1 MTYSIIVTICLI
13 ILIILIILFVR
24 ATTRLAVCENA
35 LDETVK
41 RHKGFAETVKV
52 LERRANED
60 KDSLRRQVRW
70 LESELEHE
78 KQTVRDV
85 NELRARQRDR
95 LKFLRKSLN
104 EAQDE
109 LLMVSDLIHVKFTA
123 VLPDGTHSKTL
134 FKLGLGPCGLHVKSL
149 RWTELDDRYL
159 IDQLCTNGERK
170 QFVYYKSEVVG
181 RIEFRHGKSE

>member
-1 MTYSIIVTICLI
+1 MTYAIVVTILLI
-13 ILIILIILFVR
+13 ILIVLFVR
-24 ATTRLAVCENA
+24 ATTRLATCEYTLEKQVKSNEEYTNILHDKVCR
-35 LDETVK
+35 LS
-41 RHKGFAETVKV
+41 
-52 LERRANED
+52 ED
-60 KDSLRRQVRW
+60 KASLSRQVRYLEGE
-70 LESELEHE
+70 LESE
-78 KQTVRDV
+78 KQKVRDV
-85 NELRARQRDR
+85 NELREHQRER
-95 LKFLRKSLN
+95 LKFLRKSLK

-109 LLMVSDLIHVKFTA
+109 LMLVSDLIHVKFTA

>member
-13 ILIILIILFVR
+13 ILIVLFVR

-35 LDETVK
+35 LEQTVK
-41 RHKGFAETVKV
+41 KHEDQI
-52 LERRANED
+52 ANRSQMINRLADD
-60 KDSLRRQVRW
+60 KESLGRKVRW
-70 LESELEHE
+70 LESEVEDR
-78 KQTVRDV
+78 KQEVRDLI
-85 NELRARQRDR
+85 ELRANQRDR
-95 LKFLRKSLN
+95 MKHLRKLLK

-109 LLMVSDLIHVKFTA
+109 LMMVSDLMHIKFTA
-123 VLPDGTHSKTL
+123 VLPDGSHAKTL

-149 RWTELDDRYL
+149 RWTELEDRYL

-181 RIEFRHGKSE
+181 RIEFRHGSTH

>member
-1 MTYSIIVTICLI
+1 MTYSIVVTISLI
-13 ILIILIILFVR
+13 ILVVMFVR
-24 ATTRLAVCENA
+24 STTRLATCEHA
-35 LDETVK
+35 LDKQAKSNEEYTDIL
-41 RHKGFAETVKV
+41 HDKV
-52 LERRANED
+52 CRLSED
-60 KDSLRRQVRW
+60 KASLNKQVRW
-70 LESELEHE
+70 LESRLEEE
-78 KQTVRDV
+78 KQKVRDE
-85 NELRARQRDR
+85 NELREHQRER
-95 LKFLRKSLN
+95 MMFLRKSLK

-109 LLMVSDLIHVKFTA
+109 LILVSDLIHVKFTA

-181 RIEFRHGKSE
+181 RIEFRHGKV

>member
-1 MTYSIIVTICLI
+1 MTYSIVVTILLSI
-13 ILIILIILFVR
+13 ITALFIITMRNAIRDGERLERKVQEVSSHLNNESAKVI
-24 ATTRLAVCENA
+24 RLA
-35 LDETVK
+35 D
-41 RHKGFAETVKV
+41 RAE
-52 LERRANED
+52 
-60 KDSLRRQVRW
+60 SLGRQERW
-70 LESELEHE
+70 LEGELESE
-78 KQTVRDV
+78 KQKVRDV
-85 NELRARQRDR
+85 NELLAHQRDR
-95 LKFLRKSLN
+95 MKFLRKQLK

-109 LLMVSDLIHVKFTA
+109 LMMVSDLIHVKFTA

-170 QFVYYKSEVVG
+170 QFVYYKSDVVG